1 VHVPGLD
8 VRGWRKLIEFRQ
20 RLLGRRTAVKNQ
32 IRAMLRGNGIPATSA
47 AKQWT
52 KKGIVALRQLE
63 LPTDAEK
70 LAMDLAIEELSELG
84 AKVKRVEKQLAKI
97 AAGHPGMTLLMTV
110 PGIGIRTAEA
120 FLAYVDDVRRFA
132 RSRQVGA
139 YFGLVPRL
147 DSSAGKDRFG
157 HITRDGPPTVRK
169 LLCEAA
175 WVAVRRDPR
184 IRARF
189 DRIVNGDPDRR
200 KIAIVAI
207 AHYLARVMA
216 AMLRSGEVW

>member
-1 VHVPGLD
+1 
-8 VRGWRKLIEFRQ
+8 
-20 RLLGRRTAVKNQ
+20 
-32 IRAMLRGNGIPATSA
+32 
-47 AKQWT
+47 
-52 KKGIVALRQLE
+52 
-63 LPTDAEK
+63 
-70 LAMDLAIEELSELG
+70 
-84 AKVKRVEKQLAKI
+84 VEKQLAKI

-207 AHYLARVMA
+207 AHHAAHRRSLASGIKNGSDLAGNMPPQQAVLLTEADLRTSLHGTA
-216 AMLRSGEVW
+216 ASRCRIGV